1 MPSCVSPAKRT
12 HARAYGDAPGLN
24 KRTHAVRWRC
34 RGFITQVLLLTGLVL
49 GGCGEKPQDYGF
61 AIDNV
66 SVVRGYQSL
75 SVRLKPDL
83 VLSSEALSALQHG
96 VTLIVRLDLELRN
109 DNNMIVVRRETRR
122 FQVRYLPLSERYQLK
137 NPDDA
142 KLVTYSRLRHVFAAI
157 GDTEIK
163 LATGPLPLGN
173 YELRT
178 RIQLDEN
185 LLPAPMQLPV
195 MFSSQWR
202 HDSEWSV
209 WPFKVSV

>member
-1 MPSCVSPAKRT
+1 MRSCVSPAKRT
-12 HARAYGDAPGLN
+12 NAAVYPVAAGLYQHIHSV
-24 KRTHAVRWRC
+24 TSWR
-34 RGFITQVLLLTGLVL
+34 REFITLVLLLAGLAL
-49 GGCGEKPQDYGF
+49 SGCGEKPQDYGF
-61 AIDNV
+61 VIDNV

-75 SVRLKPDL
+75 SVRLKPEL
-83 VLSSEALSALQHG
+83 RLSSEALSALQHG
-96 VTLIVRLDLELRN
+96 VTLIIRLDLELRN

-122 FQVRYLPLSERYQLK
+122 FQVSYLPLSERYQLK
-137 NPDDA
+137 YSDDA

-157 GDTEIK
+157 GDAEVN
-163 LATGPLPLGN
+163 LATGPLPMGN